1 MLGHKAVVVH
11 RRVVHARVGGGVES
25 GVDVVIVGHNRLVP
39 IELVVAGRDPVV
51 ALRKEAEVGHL
62 KRNLGFIFGNL

>member
-39 IELVVAGRDPVV
+39 IELVITGRHPVV
-51 ALRKEAEVGHL
+51 ALRKEAEVGYL
-62 KRNLGFIFGNL
+62 KQNLGFIRS

>member
-25 GVDVVIVGHNRLVP
+25 GVDVVIVRHNRLVP
-39 IELVVAGRDPVV
+39 IELVVAGRHTVV

-62 KRNLGFIFGNL
+62 KRNLGFMRSW